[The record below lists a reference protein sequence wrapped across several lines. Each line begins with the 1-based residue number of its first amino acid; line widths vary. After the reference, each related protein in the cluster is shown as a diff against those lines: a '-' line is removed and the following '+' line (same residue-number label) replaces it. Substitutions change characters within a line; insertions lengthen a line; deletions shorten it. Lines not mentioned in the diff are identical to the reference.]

1 MRTIQTI
8 LSIVLTMALAFVPA
22 VAHADPDYIDPD
34 ASSHPFAGT
43 AVAEGMPVT
52 IECSSAIL
60 CEPESGQVILAQN
73 ADEPRPIASVT
84 KIMSILLGLEAVEQ
98 GRAAIDD
105 LVTVS
110 ANASGMGGSQVF
122 LDTGESI
129 SYGNLLRSMI
139 VASANDA
146 TVALG
151 EYLYGSVELFVQQMN
166 ERAAELGMTN
176 THFVNC
182 TGLPVDGHVSTARDI
197 AIMTRELLQHELYFD
212 YSTIWLEE
220 LTHSDGRVTSL
231 TNTNRLTRLYEGCDG
246 GKTGFTN
253 AAGYC
258 LSATAKR
265 GDMRLICVVLN
276 SDTSTQRFDS
286 AAALLDYGFANY
298 RLYPAAL
305 AGTPVKGEI
314 PVAGGDP
321 TSIPLLLGADLTL
334 LLPKGD
340 EDGITFSANLPE
352 TLEAPVVAGE
362 TCGTIDVQLNGQT
375 VAKLPLLAGADSQTS
390 GVMPAL
396 EKIWR
401 NWAVE
406 SRE

>member
-8 LSIVLTMALAFVPA
+8 ASIALTLSLLFVPA
-22 VAHADPDYIDPD
+22 VAQADADYLDSD
-34 ASSHPFAGT
+34 AHPFTGA
-43 AVAEGMPVT
+43 AVAGSMPIS
-52 IECSSAIL
+52 IESTSAIL
-60 CEPESGQVILAQN
+60 CEPESGQIILAHN
-73 ADEPRPIASVT
+73 ADEQRPMASVT

-98 GRAAIDD
+98 GRAAVDD

-122 LDTGESI
+122 LDVGETI
-129 SYGNLLRSMI
+129 AYGDLLRSMI

-146 TVALG
+146 TVAVG
-151 EYLYGSVELFVQQMN
+151 EYLYGSADLFVQQMN

-176 THFVNC
+176 TCFVNS
-182 TGLPVDGHVSTARDI
+182 TGLPADGHVSTARDI
-197 AIMTRELLQHELYFD
+197 AIMTRELLSHDLYYD
-212 YSTIWLEE
+212 YSTIWMED
-220 LTHSDGRVTSL
+220 LTHSDGRVTQL

-258 LSATAKR
+258 LSATAQR
-265 GDMRLICVVLN
+265 GDMRLICVTLN
-276 SDTSTQRFDS
+276 AETSAQRFDD

-314 PVAGGDP
+314 PVTGGNPD
-321 TSIPLLLGADLTL
+321 TIPLLLGEDLTL
-334 LLPKGD
+334 LLPKGG
-340 EDGITFSANLPE
+340 EDDVTFSANLPE
-352 TLEAPVVAGE
+352 ALEAPVTEGE
-362 TCGTIDVQLNGQT
+362 TCGAIEILLDGQT
-375 VAKLPLLAGADSQTS
+375 VATLPLLAGESSQPS
-390 GVMPAL
+390 GIMPAL
-396 EKIWR
+396 RKIWR

-406 SRE
+406 SNP